1 MEVVI
6 ILVLFDF
13 FSYFCT
19 VFVQYGPYAI
29 KDKNNI
35 LKEGVCRLVFGCFEP
50 EKFTIPNQ
58 KQRRG
63 RCRAWIITT

>member
-1 MEVVI
+1 MKVVI

-13 FSYFCT
+13 FSYFCI
-19 VFVQYGPYAI
+19 VFVQYVFYAI

-35 LKEGVCRLVFGCFEP
+35 LKEGVCRLVFGYLEP
-50 EKFTIPNQ
+50 EKFNKPNQ